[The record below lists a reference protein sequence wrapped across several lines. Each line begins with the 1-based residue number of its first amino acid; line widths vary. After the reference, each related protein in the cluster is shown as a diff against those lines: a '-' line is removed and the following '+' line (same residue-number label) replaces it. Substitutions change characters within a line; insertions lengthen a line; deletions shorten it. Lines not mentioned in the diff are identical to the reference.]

1 MKWKDLNKHINQ
13 IEIFRSKSVYE
24 ILNIHPESSIDEIK
38 QSYRKLIKIYHP
50 DVSDK
55 FLSEYNQEVV
65 KIINE
70 AYKKILK
77 EKNV

>member
-1 MKWKDLNKHINQ
+1 MKWKDLNKHVNQ
-13 IEIFRSKSVYE
+13 IEILRNKSAHE
-24 ILNIHPESSIDEIK
+24 ILNVQIDSSVNEIK

-70 AYKKILK
+70 AYKKLLK
-77 EKNV
+77 EKNA